1 MSVITVV
8 ASSSRNTGTYA
19 SPAWRVPAG
28 LTKNVI
34 LRATLPLA
42 DLQDARNH
50 IDLKV
55 QTSPDGVDWQSGW
68 GVGIGWDG
76 GNYLDRQGG
85 VIPGPGVAISF
96 DQIAGVYVRI
106 IGTLNRRMTVGLEIE
121 AE

>member
-1 MSVITVV
+1 MAVITVV
-8 ASSSRNTGTYA
+8 ATSSRNTGTYT
-19 SPAWRVPAG
+19 SPSWRVPATM
-28 LTKNVI
+28 TKNVI

-42 DLQDARNH
+42 DLQDVRNH

-55 QTSPDGVDWQSGW
+55 QTGPDGIDWSGW

-85 VIPGPGVAISF
+85 VIHGPGVAIDFS
-96 DQIAGVYVRI
+96 QIAGLYVRL